1 MALHLL
7 ANANMSPNMSQPPT
21 DDESIRNRETITTNA
36 GDDDER
42 VSRKVVYEHTAT
54 SGSSHSAGITIIV
67 IAVLALVLIGYIVMH
82 MHH

>member
-7 ANANMSPNMSQPPT
+7 PNPSMSLPPT
-21 DDESIRNRETITTNA
+21 DDERLRDRETITTND

-54 SGSSHSAGITIIV
+54 SGSSHSAGITILV
-67 IAVLALVLIGYIVMH
+67 IAVLAIVLIGYILMH
-82 MHH
+82 MNR